1 MIVILVFLAAL
12 MFLFVGWLVSQSIGV
27 QPWVAS
33 TGAAEIPTRGIQA
46 QPNSKVAL
54 VVLIAV
60 LTSVFALTISA
71 YLIRME
77 LADWRPLPEPHLLW
91 INTAVLALASVGMH
105 RAFLKAGR
113 QDRARTMGGL
123 IFAGICLILFVFGQ
137 MLAWQQ
143 LRGLGYFAAS
153 NPANAFFYLVTGLH
167 VVHIL
172 GGLIAWG
179 CTMRKA
185 MGSTEIAEA
194 QLMVQL
200 AGIYIHFLLVVW
212 LVLFALLLRT

>member
-1 MIVILVFLAAL
+1 MIVILIFLAAL

-33 TGAAEIPTRGIQA
+33 AGTAEISGRDIQA

-60 LTSVFALTISA
+60 LTSVFALTMSA

-77 LADWRPLPEPHLLW
+77 LGDWRPLPEPQLLW

-113 QDRARTMGGL
+113 QDRAQTMGGL

-143 LRGLGYFAAS
+143 LRELGYFAAS

-179 CTMRKA
+179 FTMRKA
-185 MGSTEIAEA
+185 MASTEIAEA

-212 LVLFALLLRT
+212 FVLFALLLRT